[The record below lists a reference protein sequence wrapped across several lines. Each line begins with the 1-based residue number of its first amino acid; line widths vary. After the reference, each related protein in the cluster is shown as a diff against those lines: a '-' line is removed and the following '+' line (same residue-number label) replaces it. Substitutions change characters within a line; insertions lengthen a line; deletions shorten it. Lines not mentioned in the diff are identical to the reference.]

1 MKMEFEVKMTLSV
14 EDQLAVFRAGKV
26 HFKNR
31 PKDPSDTSLGFSKGK
46 MVLLYMA
53 VLAVVVASLFVREIH
68 WLLNG
73 LPIFVAGILFTFVM
87 LYRSSNSE
95 KSLRKRFAKNEFTG
109 ELRVIH
115 FFDDGFQ
122 DAFSDREIRYMYRA
136 VQAVYETEAH
146 FILFVTKATAEVVKK
161 SAFTTGDP
169 AQFAD
174 FIQQKTGLS
183 IQYLK

>member
-1 MKMEFEVKMTLSV
+1 MEFEVKMTLSV
-14 EDQLAVFRAGKV
+14 EDHMAAFRAGKV
-26 HFKNR
+26 HFKNN
-31 PKDPSDTSLGFSKGK
+31 PGDTAASNVVSRGK
-46 MVLLYMA
+46 SILWYAVLL
-53 VLAVVVASLFVREIH
+53 VVFVASLFVRELH
-68 WLLNG
+68 WLLRG
-73 LPIFVAGILFTFVM
+73 LPIFVLGMLFTLVL
-87 LYRSSNSE
+87 LYRASNSE

-115 FFDDGFQ
+115 FSDDGFQ
-122 DAFSDREIRYMYRA
+122 NALSDREIRYMYRA

-161 SAFTTGDP
+161 SAFTIGHP